1 MVISNGDNKFTLT
14 VPQIRLLLSRVITL
28 VEFDLQWDI
37 DEKIDGQIWTQMDIQ
52 ELAEKL
58 SDDIRY
64 KLIDE
69 YEDMKEEGRFDDE
82 EV

>member
-1 MVISNGDNKFTLT
+1 MISDGDNKETLT
-14 VPQIRLLLSRVITL
+14 ISQIRLLLSRVITL

-37 DEKIDGQIWTQMDIQ
+37 DEKIDGQIWTQMDIK

-58 SDDIRY
+58 SEDIYY
-64 KLIDE
+64 KLRDE
-69 YEDMKEEGRFDDE
+69 YEDMKEEGHFENE

>member
-1 MVISNGDNKFTLT
+1 MVISNGDNKYTLT

>member
-1 MVISNGDNKFTLT
+1 MVISDGDNKDTLT
-14 VPQIRLLLSRVITL
+14 ISQLRLLLSRVITL

-37 DEKIDGQIWTQMDIQ
+37 DEKIDGQIWTQMDIK

-58 SDDIRY
+58 SEDIYY
-64 KLIDE
+64 KLRDE
-69 YEDMKEEGRFDDE
+69 YEDMKEEGHFENE